1 MALEKGPGVKQ
12 ELLFA
17 SPHNLF
23 KSTVVLAFEVRSSHE
38 KQERT

>member
-23 KSTVVLAFEVRSSHE
+23 KSTVVLAFEVRRHE
-38 KQERT
+38 KRTV